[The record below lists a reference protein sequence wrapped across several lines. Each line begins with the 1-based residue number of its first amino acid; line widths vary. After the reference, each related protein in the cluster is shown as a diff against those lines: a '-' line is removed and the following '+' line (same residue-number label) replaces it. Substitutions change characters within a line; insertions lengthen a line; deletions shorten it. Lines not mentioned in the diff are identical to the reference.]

1 MYAAL
6 PQANVTACATPIGTM
21 LRSQNR
27 YDGRHRPRAAWYRTS
42 ASSSSSWQL
51 SSVAEQLL
59 LLRWSR
65 DGISRPVPG
74 DSPPLWLLLTASY
87 APPTAAPGGSPSV
100 ESGSWLAGVASCGW
114 TRIATA
120 QKVAVV
126 QRPMAERVI
135 GYGKPSPLMMWLLT
149 TITAGPKRE
158 YAAHTA
164 ITSRRPLHEEAAE
177 PRSVPKRVR
186 PCSRPPLAAAAGS
199 RASSWLRSSPTRRST
214 SSSGTPCPSSPS
226 CSRRHLA
233 STSRFRL
240 CSRISGLARFGR
252 SPARSMLWSPPA
264 PLSLTPALSCADR
277 VAETCAR
284 LRET

>member
-1 MYAAL
+1 MVRYIYAAL

-21 LRSQNR
+21 FRSQKR
-27 YDGRHRPRAAWYRTS
+27 YDGRHRPRSAWYRTS

-59 LLRWSR
+59 LYRWNR

-100 ESGSWLAGVASCGW
+100 ESGSRLAGVASCGW

-186 PCSRPPLAAAAGS
+186 PCSRPPLAAAA
-199 RASSWLRSSPTRRST
+199 APCESPVRC
-214 SSSGTPCPSSPS
+214 SSSADEQ
-226 CSRRHLA
+226 L
-233 STSRFRL
+233 L
-240 CSRISGLARFGR
+240 LGLAGAA
-252 SPARSMLWSPPA
+252 S
-264 PLSLTPALSCADR
+264 LST
-277 VAETCAR
+277 
-284 LRET
+284 

>member
-42 ASSSSSWQL
+42 ASSSSSWQLSCRPHTRNAFLNGVLRLLAAAVLTASAASRPHLSAASRLHRGRISRLHLGCISL

-177 PRSVPKRVR
+177 PRSVPKGGGCVW
-186 PCSRPPLAAAAGS
+186 G
-199 RASSWLRSSPTRRST
+199 
-214 SSSGTPCPSSPS
+214 
-226 CSRRHLA
+226 
-233 STSRFRL
+233 
-240 CSRISGLARFGR
+240 
-252 SPARSMLWSPPA
+252 ARS
-264 PLSLTPALSCADR
+264 
-277 VAETCAR
+277 
-284 LRET
+284 